1 MVLAFTLMS
10 VPAVLI
16 HATPRETAS
25 GSWTYVVTSIEVT
38 KNANGN
44 IFKYGEEIGT
54 WTGTFEGTS
63 FDYFEVVVHPKG
75 FVTCQGRIA
84 FDGSVN
90 GESGTMDILF
100 VGKKDLA
107 AGLWSGKWV
116 ILGGAGGLTN
126 LQGRGTWE
134 GPSLNLDYEGWIHF
148 NPNK

>member
-16 HATPRETAS
+16 HATPRKVAS
-25 GSWTYVVTSIEVT
+25 GTWTYVVTSIEVT
-38 KNANGN
+38 KTANGN

-63 FDYFEVVVHPKG
+63 FDYFEVIVHPKG

-84 FDGSVN
+84 FDGTVN

-100 VGKKDLA
+100 VGKKDLVT
-107 AGLWSGKWV
+107 GLWSGKWV
-116 ILGGAGGLTN
+116 ILGGTGGLAN
-126 LQGRGTWE
+126 LQGRGMWD
-134 GPSLNLDYEGWIHF
+134 GPSFDLDYSGWIHF
-148 NPNK
+148 KPNQ